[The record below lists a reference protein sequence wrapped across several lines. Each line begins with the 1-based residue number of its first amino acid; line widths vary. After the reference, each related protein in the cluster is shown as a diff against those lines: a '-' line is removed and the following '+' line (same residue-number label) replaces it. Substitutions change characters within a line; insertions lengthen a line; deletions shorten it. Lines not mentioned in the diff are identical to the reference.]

1 MSHEA
6 NQVWKEFEE
15 NEITHSVAHYLMA
28 IDELREDLWYARA
41 VDISKEL
48 EISAASCSNGLKSLL
63 KKWLVHE
70 DENRF
75 ISLSEDGQNAV
86 EKIKKNRELFILFFK
101 DVLWANMEESVV
113 NACKIEHLISP
124 HITRKLDKFIKH
136 MKDTCV

>member
-28 IDELREDLWYARA
+28 IDELKGDLWYARA
-41 VDISKEL
+41 VDVSKEL

-63 KKWLVHE
+63 KKWLIIE
-70 DENRF
+70 DQNKF

-86 EKIKKNRELFILFFK
+86 EKIQKNRELFIDFFK
-101 DVLWANMEESVV
+101 NTLWASMEESVV

-124 HITRKLDKFIKH
+124 HIARKLEKFLQNK
-136 MKDTCV
+136 KN

>member
-28 IDELREDLWYARA
+28 IDELREDLGYARA

-63 KKWLVHE
+63 KKWLIQE
-70 DENRF
+70 DRNKF
-75 ISLSEDGQNAV
+75 ISLSEDGQHAV
-86 EKIKKNRELFILFFK
+86 EKIKMNRKLFIDFFQNT
-101 DVLWANMEESVV
+101 LWASMEEAVV

-124 HITRKLDKFIKH
+124 HITRKLDKFIRH

>member
-28 IDELREDLWYARA
+28 IDELHSDLWYTRA

-48 EISAASCSNGLKSLL
+48 EISAASCSNWLKSLL
-63 KKWLVHE
+63 KKWLITE
-70 DENRF
+70 DINRF
-75 ISLSEDGQNAV
+75 ISLSIDGQHAV
-86 EKIKKNRELFILFFK
+86 EKIKKNRELFIDFFK
-101 DVLWANMEESVV
+101 NTLWANMEESVV

-124 HITRKLDKFIKH
+124 HITRKLQKFLTDKNS
-136 MKDTCV
+136 

>member
-1 MSHEA
+1 MSHET

-15 NEITHSVAHYLMA
+15 NEITHSVARYLMA
-28 IDELREDLWYARA
+28 IDELKNDPGYARA

-63 KKWLVHE
+63 KKWLIIE

-86 EKIKKNRELFILFFK
+86 EKIKKNRELFIRFFQNT
-101 DVLWANMEESVV
+101 LGANMEEAVI

-124 HITRKLDKFIKH
+124 HISRKLEKFLES
-136 MKDTCV
+136 